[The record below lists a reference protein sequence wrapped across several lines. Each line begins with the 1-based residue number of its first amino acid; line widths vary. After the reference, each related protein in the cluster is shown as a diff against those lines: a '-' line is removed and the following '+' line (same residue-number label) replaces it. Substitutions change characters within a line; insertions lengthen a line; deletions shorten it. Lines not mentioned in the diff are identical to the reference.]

1 MIRRAKWN
9 ALFGATATAGDSR
22 RPGRLGIFGRTRSR
36 VTRGA
41 SPMLLVVLAC
51 LVWGV
56 AATALAAGAPPPPL
70 ENEVETEYARAP
82 VMFDGESLFHVRGV
96 MAYPAEK
103 RAQVIAGRIQA
114 VAADRS
120 VPVDS
125 LRIVQTEHGSDILA
139 GDRFLMTVTET
150 DTKREGVT
158 HQFMAQAVQRRI
170 ADAITVYRSERTP
183 HALLVKTAYALGA
196 TLIAGL
202 LLLGVRRV
210 FRWLDGLADRRFRA
224 RIEGLEAQSYRL
236 VQAKQISAAVRGLS
250 VSLRVLSC
258 VAIAYVYLQV
268 VLELYPWSRP
278 LSRRLSAIFL
288 GPLGSMA
295 SAVLDAVP
303 NLIFIAILALVTRY
317 LLKLVRLFFDGIAGG
332 TIALAKFDRD
342 WAWPTYR
349 IVRFAVVAFAV
360 VVAYPYIPG
369 STSPAFQGVSIFIG
383 VIFSL
388 GSSSFISNLIA
399 GYSMTYRRAFRV
411 GDRIQVGDVTGDVT
425 ESGLM
430 VTRLRT
436 IKNEE
441 VVVPNSTILSSHI
454 VNYSTLAQKGGLIL
468 HTTVG
473 IGYETPWRQVEAMLL
488 MAAER
493 TPGLLK
499 DPPPFVLQKALG
511 DFCVTYEIN
520 VHCDNAQVMAHLYT
534 DLHRNILD
542 VFNEYNVQIMTPA
555 YERDPEQPKVVP
567 KEQWFATP
575 ATPPDSPPTGGIR
588 DGGPAG
594 APA

>member
-1 MIRRAKWN
+1 M
-9 ALFGATATAGDSR
+9 TR
-22 RPGRLGIFGRTRSR
+22 RPAQQEKTVSVVPQGAQRCESGDTINRLALILFA
-36 VTRGA
+36 V
-41 SPMLLVVLAC
+41 LVVA
-51 LVWGV
+51 VGGPPP
-56 AATALAAGAPPPPL
+56 ARAAGVPPSPS
-70 ENEVETEYARAP
+70 ETEAETEYAQAP
-82 VMFDGESLFHVRGV
+82 VMMDGESLFQVRGV

-125 LRIVQTEHGSDILA
+125 LRIVQTEQGLDILA
-139 GDRFLMTVTET
+139 GNRFLMTVTET

-158 HQFMAQAVQRRI
+158 NQFMALAVRRRI

-196 TLIAGL
+196 TLVAGL
-202 LLLGVRRV
+202 LWLGVRRV
-210 FRWLDGLADRRFRA
+210 FRWLDGLADRRFKA

-236 VQAKQISAAVRGLS
+236 VQARQISAAARGLF
-250 VSLRVLSC
+250 VSLRTLSY
-258 VAIAYVYLQV
+258 VAIVYVYLQV
-268 VLELYPWSRP
+268 VLELYPWTRP
-278 LSRRLSAIFL
+278 FSRRLSAIFL
-288 GPLGSMA
+288 GPLGNMV

-303 NLIFIAILALVTRY
+303 NLIFIAILVLVTRY
-317 LLKLVRLFFDGIAGG
+317 LLKLIRLFFAGVANG
-332 TIALAKFDRD
+332 TITLANFDRE

-349 IVRFAVVAFAV
+349 IIRFFALAFAA

-388 GSSSFISNLIA
+388 GSSSFISNVIA
-399 GYSMTYRRAFRV
+399 GYSMTYRRAFHV

-425 ESGLM
+425 EIGLM
-430 VTRLRT
+430 VTRVRT
-436 IKNEE
+436 VKNEE
-441 VVVPNSTILSSHI
+441 IVVPNSNILNSHI
-454 VNYSTLAQKGGLIL
+454 VNYSAFAQKGGLIL

-488 MAAER
+488 LAADR

-499 DPPPFVLQKALG
+499 EPPPFVLQKALG

-520 VHCDNAQVMAHLYT
+520 AYADDAQAMARLYAE
-534 DLHRNILD
+534 LHRNILD

-555 YERDPEQPKVVP
+555 YEGDPERPKVVP
-567 KEQWFATP
+567 KEQWFTSP
-575 ATPPDSPPTGGIR
+575 AHAPDPLSARAADSGRPP
-588 DGGPAG
+588 
-594 APA
+594 APLG

>member
-1 MIRRAKWN
+1 
-9 ALFGATATAGDSR
+9 
-22 RPGRLGIFGRTRSR
+22 
-36 VTRGA
+36 
-41 SPMLLVVLAC
+41 
-51 LVWGV
+51 
-56 AATALAAGAPPPPL
+56 
-70 ENEVETEYARAP
+70 
-82 VMFDGESLFHVRGV
+82 
-96 MAYPAEK
+96 
-103 RAQVIAGRIQA
+103 
-114 VAADRS
+114 
-120 VPVDS
+120 
-125 LRIVQTEHGSDILA
+125 
-139 GDRFLMTVTET
+139 MTVTET
-150 DTKREGVT
+150 DTNERG
-158 HQFMAQAVQRRI
+158 HPPIHGAGRAAAHRGRDHGLSDR
-170 ADAITVYRSERTP
+170 ADA

-258 VAIAYVYLQV
+258 LAIAYVYLQV

-288 GPLGSMA
+288 GPLASMA

-303 NLIFIAILALVTRY
+303 NLIFIAILVLLTRY
-317 LLKLVRLFFDGIAGG
+317 LLKLVRLFFDGVAGG

-349 IVRFAVVAFAV
+349 IVRFAAVAFAV

-436 IKNEE
+436 TKNEE

-488 MAAER
+488 VAAER

-499 DPPPFVLQKALG
+499 DPPPFVLQKAL
-511 DFCVTYEIN
+511 
-520 VHCDNAQVMAHLYT
+520 
-534 DLHRNILD
+534 
-542 VFNEYNVQIMTPA
+542 
-555 YERDPEQPKVVP
+555 
-567 KEQWFATP
+567 ATS
-575 ATPPDSPPTGGIR
+575 A
-588 DGGPAG
+588 
-594 APA
+594 

>member
-1 MIRRAKWN
+1 MAP
-9 ALFGATATAGDSR
+9 ATQPPAY
-22 RPGRLGIFGRTRSR
+22 
-36 VTRGA
+36 
-41 SPMLLVVLAC
+41 
-51 LVWGV
+51 
-56 AATALAAGAPPPPL
+56 AAAPPPP
-70 ENEVETEYARAP
+70 EAERESEYARAT
-82 VMFDGESLFHVRGV
+82 VMLDGEPLFVVSGV

-103 RAQVIAGRIQA
+103 RAQMIGERIQA

-120 VPVDS
+120 IRVQT
-125 LRIVQTEHGSDILA
+125 LRVVQTEHGSDILA
-139 GDRFLMTVTET
+139 GDRFLMTVAEI
-150 DTKREGVT
+150 DTKSEGVS
-158 HQFMAQAVQRRI
+158 HQLMAQAVQRRI
-170 ADAITVYRSERTP
+170 AEAITLYRSERTP

-196 TLIAGL
+196 TLVAGL
-202 LLLGVRRV
+202 LLLGVRRAL
-210 FRWLDGLADRRFRA
+210 RWLDGLAERRFRA

-258 VAIAYVYLQV
+258 AAIAYFYLQV
-268 VLELYPWSRP
+268 VLELYPGSRP

-288 GPLGSMA
+288 GPFGSMA

-303 NLIFIAILALVTRY
+303 NLIFITVLVLVTRY
-317 LLKLVRLFFDGIAGG
+317 LLKLVRLFFAGIDSG
-332 TIALAKFDRD
+332 TITVSNFDRD

-349 IVRFAVVAFAV
+349 IVRFAVVAFTV

-411 GDRIQVGDVTGDVT
+411 GDRIQVGDITGDVT

-430 VTRLRT
+430 VTRVRT
-436 IKNEE
+436 VKNEE
-441 VVVPNSTILSSHI
+441 VVVPNSTILNSHI
-454 VNYSTLAQKGGLIL
+454 VNYSAFARTDGLIL

-488 MAAER
+488 LAAER
-493 TPGLLK
+493 TAGLLRE
-499 DPPPFVLQKALG
+499 PRPFIRHTALG

-520 VHCDNAQVMAHLYT
+520 AHCADAQAMGPLYT
-534 DLHRNILD
+534 ELHRNILD

-555 YERDPEQPKVVP
+555 YEGDPEQPKVVP
-567 KEQWFATP
+567 KDQWFATP
-575 ATPPDSPPTGGIR
+575 ARPPESASA
-588 DGGPAG
+588 AG
-594 APA
+594 A